1 MFQFY
6 SYLSQP
12 FRFQGMLLLVGSII
26 IIYRYISHLSVPFL
40 LPICIYFSCS
50 TVDEKPCEDVTFGD
64 CPIKE
69 ENILKVIDG
78 ISVTGCQGACLE
90 YADCVTYR
98 FSYPSDSEQQ
108 SHCWLLIY
116 DYRQE
121 CRNSAAPKVK

>member
-1 MFQFY
+1 
-6 SYLSQP
+6 
-12 FRFQGMLLLVGSII
+12 MLLLVGSII
-26 IIYRYISHLSVPFL
+26 IIYRYHFAPCNQNCLNEL
-40 LPICIYFSCS
+40 NNFSCS